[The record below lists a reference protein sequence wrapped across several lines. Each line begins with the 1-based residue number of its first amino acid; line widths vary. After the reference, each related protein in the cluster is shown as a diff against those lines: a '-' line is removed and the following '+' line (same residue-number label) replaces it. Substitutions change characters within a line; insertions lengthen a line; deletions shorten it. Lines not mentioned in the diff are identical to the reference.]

1 MKFKNAF
8 KCAVLI
14 AIVLCLI
21 AAMIYSGQREKLT
34 AIYYMCIS
42 IILFL
47 IYKNC

>member
-14 AIVLCLI
+14 TIVLSLT
-21 AAMIYSGQREKLT
+21 AAVVYTGQREKLT
-34 AIYYMCIS
+34 AIYYMCIA
-42 IILFL
+42 IIQFQ

>member
-21 AAMIYSGQREKLT
+21 AAVIYTGQREKLT